1 MRPHVIAFA
10 FAVSMMGLCGAISAQ
25 TSPPAASTGCNSPN
39 GNRFNLEPRPNAVVE
54 AAESVAVLPNRA
66 GANIDLVVATGN
78 DARGSFDN
86 PNATIISAD
95 AFYVQRSNSN
105 CAADFEGGIPEI
117 DNIFDSFVP
126 FGSPTVVADP
136 ARDAF
141 FLVDLRFGILHDDN
155 GVGIIR
161 ATAANLLDP
170 KACPNGTEVG
180 TATCWTT
187 GAVTNITSL
196 NAFLSNPQIA
206 VDTRKTGIGA
216 GDIYTVVSQADPNN
230 TLHKSVFLTA
240 CTSLLNCGNSIK
252 ISGAD
257 LEGDYGWV
265 QVRPDGSI
273 TVSYRNTSFPG
284 VNPETIKFANCKPK
298 GAPASPTCSAP
309 VVITTEKNPVFASNE
324 GDAPTLNV
332 LYPKHAHRL
341 ESDGKTVTTF
351 LVYDRCNVPIM
362 SLGVASFVCPK
373 SEIAMTT
380 SKNGGTTWSPIS
392 ASTTSPGQ
400 QFFSAIATDASTG
413 TVNIA
418 YYSTE
423 NDPFGERPQV
433 FLAQVAPGGTTV
445 GTPKLLTSASA
456 DMQASSPILLPF
468 QATGFGDRIGLAAA
482 GTGTAGKSRA
492 YVGFTWSSVPGTYGG
507 VSSTDVNNH
516 LTLFQY

>member
-1 MRPHVIAFA
+1 MRVHTIAFA
-10 FAVSMMGLCGAISAQ
+10 LAIFVVMVALCGAVGAQ
-25 TSPPAASTGCNSPN
+25 ARPAAASTGCNSPN
-39 GNRFNLEPRPNAVVE
+39 GNRFNLEPRPNAVVQ
-54 AAESVAVLPNRA
+54 AAESVALLPDRA

-78 DARGSFDN
+78 DARGGADN
-86 PNATIISAD
+86 PHATIISAD

-117 DNIFDSFVP
+117 DNVIDSFIP

-136 ARDAF
+136 VHDAF
-141 FLVDLRFGILHDDN
+141 FLVDLRFGIVHDDN

-187 GAVTNITSL
+187 GAVANITSL

-206 VDTRKTGIGA
+206 VDPRKTGTGA
-216 GDIYTVVSQADPNN
+216 GDVYTVVSQANPNN
-230 TLHKSVFLTA
+230 TLNTGIFLTA
-240 CTSLLNCGNSIK
+240 CTNALNCGNSIK

-257 LEGDYGWV
+257 LEGDFGWV

-284 VNPETIKFANCKPK
+284 VNPEAIKFVNCKPK

-309 VVITTEKNPVFASNE
+309 IVITTEKNPVFASDE

-351 LVYDRCNVPIM
+351 LVYDRCNVPITQI
-362 SLGVASFVCPK
+362 GVASFVCPK
-373 SEIAMTT
+373 SDVVMTT
-380 SKNGGTTWSPIS
+380 SNLRS
-392 ASTTSPGQ
+392 
-400 QFFSAIATDASTG
+400 
-413 TVNIA
+413 
-418 YYSTE
+418 
-423 NDPFGERPQV
+423 RP
-433 FLAQVAPGGTTV
+433 
-445 GTPKLLTSASA
+445 
-456 DMQASSPILLPF
+456 
-468 QATGFGDRIGLAAA
+468 
-482 GTGTAGKSRA
+482 
-492 YVGFTWSSVPGTYGG
+492 
-507 VSSTDVNNH
+507 
-516 LTLFQY
+516 